1 MSAERLS
8 LSLVGRQAGR
18 PRENP
23 GGAGY
28 SVVESESSSQ
38 PDVRVFGGRATG
50 GCCLQLNDSV
60 RVPFQLQRIVTHAT
74 DCHSCNG
81 LSLLVTSTFFPR
93 MALALPGRRRKVW
106 SRDCCAP
113 IRSLDFHAGAILL
126 AQTAWLIAMKNTI
139 FVQTNKDHKKLTRH
153 KGSARFHNTGV
164 AQPEREKV
172 LEPSGTAFSHRAC
185 ARRHV
190 LT

>member
-1 MSAERLS
+1 MSLQLGKRRQVSAERLS
-8 LSLVGRQAGR
+8 LSLVAGRQVERKSRRGR
-18 PRENP
+18 LNRQ
-23 GGAGY
+23 AGY
-28 SVVESESSSQ
+28 SVVESEGSSQ
-38 PDVRVFGGRATG
+38 QDVTVFGGRATG

-113 IRSLDFHAGAILL
+113 IRSLLFHAGAILMAEAAKKCDGKHCL
-126 AQTAWLIAMKNTI
+126 SS
-139 FVQTNKDHKKLTRH
+139 KLTNIT
-153 KGSARFHNTGV
+153 KI
-164 AQPEREKV
+164 
-172 LEPSGTAFSHRAC
+172 
-185 ARRHV
+185 
-190 LT
+190 